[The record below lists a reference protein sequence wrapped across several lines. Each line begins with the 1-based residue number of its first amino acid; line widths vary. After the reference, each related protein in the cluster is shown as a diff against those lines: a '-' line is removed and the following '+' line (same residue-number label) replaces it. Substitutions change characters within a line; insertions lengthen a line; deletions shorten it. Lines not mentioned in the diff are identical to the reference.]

1 MRFFRSL
8 RRQRR
13 QPKPPF
19 YLLALDLPVDEV
31 MADLVYP
38 SPPIVA

>member
-13 QPKPPF
+13 QAKPPF
-19 YLLALDLPVDEV
+19 YLLDLDLPFDEI

-38 SPPIVA
+38 APSIVT